1 MEHRALGRSSLH
13 VAPLAFGGNV
23 FGWTID
29 EPTSFA
35 LLDAFVAAGFDLV
48 DTADVYSRW
57 VPGNQGG
64 ESETIIGNWMRSRG
78 NRDRVLVATK
88 VGGGDGSKQL
98 SKRHITAAVEDSL
111 RRLQTDRIDL
121 YQAHYDDA
129 DTPLEET
136 LETFAGLIGA
146 GKVRAI
152 GASNHTPER
161 FAQALAVSER
171 DGLPR
176 YESMQPPYN
185 LYDREEYEGALQSLC
200 IERQVGVIPYFSLA
214 AGFLTGKY
222 RSKADFTKSARGS
235 HVAKYLNPRGR
246 RILAALDGVAQRYQA
261 TPAQVALAWLIA
273 QPGITAPI
281 ASATS
286 LEQLRDLIA
295 GVQLQLDADALR
307 LLTGAGA
314 ETAAAARP

>member
-1 MEHRALGRSSLH
+1 MEHRALGRSGLR

-35 LLDAFVAAGFDLV
+35 LLDAFIDAGFDLV

-64 ESETIIGNWMRSRG
+64 ESETIIGNWMHSRG
-78 NRDRVLVATK
+78 NRDRVIVATK
-88 VGGGDGSKQL
+88 VGGGGGGKQL
-98 SKRHITAAVEDSL
+98 SREHITAAVEDSL
-111 RRLQTDRIDL
+111 RRLRTDRIDL
-121 YQAHYDDA
+121 YQAHFDDA
-129 DTPLEET
+129 ETPLEET
-136 LETFAGLIGA
+136 LATFATLVRA

-152 GASNHTPER
+152 GASNYTPER
-161 FAQALAVSER
+161 LAAALAVSER

-176 YESMQPPYN
+176 YETFQPPYN
-185 LYDREEYEGALQSLC
+185 LYDRDEYEGAAQALC
-200 IERQVGVIPYFSLA
+200 VERELGVIPYFSLA

-222 RSKADFTKSARGS
+222 RSEADLTKSARGA
-235 HVAKYLNPRGR
+235 HVKKYLDPHGL
-246 RILAALDGVAQRYQA
+246 RILAALDEVAERYGA
-261 TPAQVALAWLIA
+261 TPTQVALAWLVA

-286 LEQLRDLIA
+286 LEQFRDLVA

-307 LLTGAGA
+307 RLSGAGA
-314 ETAAAARP
+314 EATR